1 MDNTVSQEVRIYPD
15 IELLSHEA
23 AGEMVY
29 LIHAIVAE
37 KGSFTIALS
46 GGRTPA
52 ALYQLIAGKYSSQ
65 IPWDKVHI
73 FWGDE
78 RYVPAGHTDS
88 NFAMASKTLISHIS
102 IPTQNIHSVPTELKP
117 IEKAAEAYE
126 QMLKSFFLKE
136 SPFPCLDLILLGV
149 GEDGHT
155 ASLFPGD
162 SAIREMHRLVM
173 PVIAPANYPPRNR
186 ITLTLPVINS
196 ADNVF
201 FIAAGSEK
209 SKVIRS
215 ILEDRKT
222 AGRLYPAAMVQPKG
236 RIIWFLDNKAY
247 TAHKNN

>member
-23 AGEMVY
+23 AREMVS
-29 LIHAIVAE
+29 LVNTVAAE
-37 KGSFTIALS
+37 KDSFTIALS

-52 ALYQLIAGKYSSQ
+52 VLYQLMAGKYSSQ

-78 RYVPAGHTDS
+78 RYVPANHADS
-88 NFAMASKTLISHIS
+88 NFAMASKMLISHIS
-102 IPTQNIHSVPTELKP
+102 IPAQNIHPVPTELKP
-117 IEKAAEAYE
+117 IEKAAGAYE
-126 QMLKSFFLKE
+126 QMLKKYFKN

-162 SAIREMHRLVM
+162 SAIEMHRLVM
-173 PVIAPANYPPRNR
+173 PVIAPANYPPRDR

-209 SKVIRS
+209 GKVVRS
-215 ILEDRKT
+215 ILEDRET
-222 AGRLYPAAMVQPKG
+222 ARRRYPAAMVQPKG

-247 TAHKNN
+247 TAHKN

>member
-1 MDNTVSQEVRIYPD
+1 MDNTVGQEVRIYPD
-15 IELLSHEA
+15 IELLSHEVA
-23 AGEMVY
+23 KEMVY
-29 LIHAIVAE
+29 LVNTIAAE

-46 GGRTPA
+46 GGRTAA
-52 ALYQLIAGKYSSQ
+52 ALYQLIAGKYSSR

-88 NFAMASKTLISHIS
+88 NFAMASKMFISHIS
-102 IPTQNIHSVPTELKP
+102 IPTQNIHPVPTELKP
-117 IEKAAEAYE
+117 IEKAAKAYE
-126 QMLKSFFLKE
+126 QMLKNFFKE

-173 PVIAPANYPPRNR
+173 PVIAPANYPPRDR

-209 SKVIRS
+209 GKVIRS
-215 ILEDRKT
+215 ILEDRE
-222 AGRLYPAAMVQPKG
+222 AARGLYPAAMVEPKG
-236 RIIWFLDNKAY
+236 RIVWFLDNKAY
-247 TAHKNN
+247 TAHKN

>member
-1 MDNTVSQEVRIYPD
+1 MDNTLSQEVRIYPD
-15 IELLSHEA
+15 VELLSHEA
-23 AGEMVY
+23 AKEMVY
-29 LIHAIVAE
+29 LVNTIAAE

-52 ALYQLIAGKYSSQ
+52 VLYQLIAGNYSSR

-102 IPTQNIHSVPTELKP
+102 IPTQNIHPVPTELKP

-126 QMLKSFFLKE
+126 QMFKNFFKE

-209 SKVIRS
+209 GKVIRS
-215 ILEDRKT
+215 ILEDREA

-236 RIIWFLDNKAY
+236 RIVWFLDNKAY
-247 TAHKNN
+247 TAHKK

>member
-1 MDNTVSQEVRIYPD
+1 MDNAVSKEVRIYPD
-15 IELLSHEA
+15 IELLSQEA
-23 AGEMVY
+23 AREMVY
-29 LIHAIVAE
+29 LIRTVAAE
-37 KGSFTIALS
+37 KDSFTIALS
-46 GGRTPA
+46 GGRTSA
-52 ALYQLIAGKYSSQ
+52 ALYQLIAGKYSSR

-78 RYVPAGHTDS
+78 RYVPASHTDS
-88 NFAMASKTLISHIS
+88 NFAMAFKMLISHIS
-102 IPTQNIHSVPTELKP
+102 IPTQNIHSVPIELKP
-117 IEKAAEAYE
+117 VEKAAEVYE
-126 QMLKSFFLKE
+126 QMLKGFFLKE

-162 SAIREMHRLVM
+162 SALREMHRFVV

-209 SKVIRS
+209 NKVISS
-215 ILEDRKT
+215 ILEDRET

-247 TAHKNN
+247 TAHKK